1 MIFSPPI
8 DQLAEG
14 IRERRADSQNAW
26 QEPYILFLGEGC
38 AQAAGAPS
46 RAAIARQALQTFGF
60 EGNAGDLQDA
70 EVFDKFASHTAS
82 LAPAQLGRM
91 LRSLYAPVPV
101 PSFYQYLAILIRERY
116 FPMIL
121 TTNFDTLLEQALAAS
136 GVRESDYYVTTFP
149 DRIVRGSGEPLTH
162 IVKLHGDL
170 AQDIA
175 QVTPDQIDEALRSSR
190 RWIKRDLQG
199 DLIMLEH
206 ILCDDPIDRWLGHSP
221 ARELWWISENP
232 PPDPSKIASWSDRPV
247 HEITGTIGRPSG
259 FFAQLALRLLGPAE
273 YSSPYPA
280 QFNGVMEAPEKEPDP
295 LDDPLVD
302 SLRNEIMRNQAVLF
316 SLDQECAVGE
326 RPPQLQAQI
335 EYQKRNITRIEDR
348 IRALPDVRPVLLEC
362 GRRIAGRLRAEG
374 YSVVKNPGDAESM
387 AAFAE
392 AQVAALEV
400 ELAKE
405 KPNQVLVAAAI
416 GAILTLADRLRTD
429 YGDRL
434 IEADVVRRLAML
446 APTAASKVVL

>member
-14 IRERRADSQNAW
+14 IRERRADSQTAW

-38 AQAAGAPS
+38 GQAAGAPS
-46 RAAIARQALQTFGF
+46 RAAIARQALKTFGF
-60 EGNAGDLQDA
+60 EGNASDLGDAD
-70 EVFDKFASHTAS
+70 VFEKFTAHTSS

-121 TTNFDTLLEQALAAS
+121 TMNFDTLLEQALAAS
-136 GVRESDYYVTTFP
+136 GVRESEYYVTTFP

-170 AQDIA
+170 ARDMA

-206 ILCDDPIDRWLGHSP
+206 ILTGDPIDRWLGHSP
-221 ARELWWISENP
+221 SRELWWVAENP
-232 PPDPSKIASWSDRPV
+232 PPDPSVVAAWSDRPV
-247 HEITGTIGRPSG
+247 REITGTIGRPSG
-259 FFAQLALRLLGPAE
+259 FFAQMALRLLGPAE
-273 YSSPYPA
+273 YSSQQA
-280 QFNGVMEAPEKEPDP
+280 VQFNGIAQAPEKKPDP
-295 LDDPLVD
+295 LEDPLVD
-302 SLRNEIMRNQAVLF
+302 ALRNEIFRNQAVLF
-316 SLDQECAVGE
+316 SLDQEGGAGE
-326 RPPQLQAQI
+326 RSPQVQAQI
-335 EYQKRNITRIEDR
+335 EYQKKNITRLEDR

-362 GRRIAGRLRAEG
+362 GQLIALRLREEG
-374 YSVVKNPGDAESM
+374 HRVVQDPDDAESM
-387 AAFAE
+387 AVFAE
-392 AQVAALEV
+392 AQLATLEI

-405 KPNQVLVAAAI
+405 KPNQVLVSAAI
-416 GAILTLADRLRTD
+416 GAVLTLADRLRTD

-434 IEADVVRRLAML
+434 IESNVLRRLAML